1 MGPKSTQQDFFKL
14 YHAGGNFRT
23 VMNSNIIHSP
33 NPAATTSNSNLMA
46 PVTNN
51 PPPKKVGASIHIITE
66 SPTRQQLANTL
77 NSAKN
82 NNLYIGGQSSSAV

>member
-1 MGPKSTQQDFFKL
+1 
-14 YHAGGNFRT
+14 
-23 VMNSNIIHSP
+23 
-33 NPAATTSNSNLMA
+33 LMA